1 MNEMVGL
8 MKLKWVIVDLRLS
21 NIHRKIHLVS
31 CDDDMLCKYSEPLKK
46 MRASVLRILNGC
58 MI

>member
-31 CDDDMLCKYSEPLKK
+31 CDDDIVPIHELV
-46 MRASVLRILNGC
+46 ASTQSKTARQI
-58 MI
+58 IAQ